1 MLLVCL
7 FYKLMSVKVLSVY
20 YWSYQA
26 FGEYAFVRLILYKL
40 PCKYFFH
47 GGVLINIVV
56 PAVPVLSE
64 VILYFTCWQNIRT
77 IALFV
82 WIS

>member
-26 FGEYAFVRLILYKL
+26 FGEYAFVRLILYKM
-40 PCKYFFH
+40 PCKYFFPW
-47 GGVLINIVV
+47 GR
-56 PAVPVLSE
+56 S
-64 VILYFTCWQNIRT
+64 Y
-77 IALFV
+77 
-82 WIS
+82 